1 MLVGSYVRHLL
12 KGLGPHGVHSPFVFK
27 LITEVLVRSEKRVIW
42 SHIEEIRKSY
52 LNNFSLYEAFDF
64 GAGSKNL
71 KKART
76 VSNAVNSAA
85 MPKWK
90 GEVMHLLV
98 EHVQPNTVIELGT
111 HFGIGT
117 LYLSTALKDT
127 VHLITIEADPMHIAH
142 ARKSFA
148 NFHASNIIQL
158 EGTFEEK
165 LGMAMH
171 ESNTNT
177 LVYVDGNHTEDAT
190 LRYFHWLIENENIA
204 VIVFDD
210 IYWSSEMRN
219 AWRTICADKRVQ
231 LSLDFYWFG
240 VIFMRGRMKK
250 EHFDLRW
257 PR

>member
-1 MLVGSYVRHLL
+1 MLIGSYVRHLF

-27 LITEVLVRSEKRVIW
+27 LITEVLVRKEKRVVW
-42 SHIEEIRKSY
+42 SQIEEIRKSY

-64 GAGSKNL
+64 GAGSKKL

-76 VSNAVNSAA
+76 VSKAVYSAA

-98 EHVQPNTVIELGT
+98 EHVQPNAVIELGT

-117 LYLSTALKDT
+117 LYLSTA
-127 VHLITIEADPMHIAH
+127 VGYSVQLITIEADPTHIAH
-142 ARKSFA
+142 ARKSFESL
-148 NFHASNIIQL
+148 HASNITQL
-158 EGTFEEK
+158 EGTFEVELEK
-165 LGMAMH
+165 AIQMSSSH
-171 ESNTNT
+171 T
-177 LVYVDGNHTEDAT
+177 LVYVDGNHTEEAT
-190 LRYFHWLIENENIA
+190 LRYFHLLIENENIA

-210 IYWSSEMRN
+210 IYWSSGMRN

-240 VIFMRGRMKK
+240 VIFLRGRMKK
-250 EHFDLRW
+250 EHFELRW

>member
-1 MLVGSYVRHLL
+1 MLVGSYVRHLF

-27 LITEVLVRSEKRVIW
+27 LITEVLVRNQKRAIW
-42 SHIEEIRKSY
+42 SQIEEFRKSH
-52 LNNFSLYEAFDF
+52 LTNFSSYEALDF
-64 GAGSKNL
+64 GAGSRKL

-76 VSNAVNSAA
+76 VSKAVNSAA

-98 EHVQPNTVIELGT
+98 EHIQPNAVIELGT

-117 LYLSTALKDT
+117 LYLSTALTDAA
-127 VHLITIEADPMHIAH
+127 HLITIEADPTHTAY
-142 ARKSFA
+142 ARKSFE
-148 NFHASNIIQL
+148 NFHASNIIQF
-158 EGTFEEK
+158 EGTFEEE
-165 LGMAMH
+165 LGKAMH
-171 ESNTNT
+171 ESSANT

-190 LRYFHWLIENENIA
+190 LRYFYELIENEKIS

-210 IYWSSEMRN
+210 IYWSSGMRN
-219 AWRTICADKRVQ
+219 AWRAICAEPRVQ

-240 VIFMRGRMKK
+240 VIFLCGRMKK
-250 EHFDLRW
+250 EHFELRW